1 MIPDAFKETL
11 LRKID
16 LTDLVS
22 EYVDLYPI
30 GGQMQGLCPFH
41 PDTKSTFNVSTDK
54 QIFKCF
60 KCGKGGNAIGFIME
74 IKQLNYPQ
82 AIRLLADKLGV
93 EVLQEPE

>member
-16 LTDLVS
+16 LTELVS

-30 GGQMQGLCPFH
+30 GGQMRGLCPFH
-41 PDTKSTFNVSTDK
+41 TDSKPTFNVSTDK

-60 KCGKGGNAIGFIME
+60 KCGKGGNAIGFVME

-82 AIRLLADKLGV
+82 AIRLLADKLGL
-93 EVLQEPE
+93 EVPQQPE